1 MTTLR
6 IESWSAERGWVEDS
20 HWSLESFV
28 YRLGLCTTLKG
39 TELKRVARNIRK
51 KELFKVEIISAESA
65 NALIHTLESIGAKIS
80 ISE

>member
-6 IESWSAERGWVEDS
+6 IESWSAELGWVEES

-28 YRLGLCTTLKG
+28 YRLGLCTNLKG

-51 KELFKVEIISAESA
+51 KELLEIKIISAESA

-80 ISE
+80 VSE

>member
-6 IESWSAERGWVEDS
+6 IESWSEELGWVEES

-28 YRLGLCTTLKG
+28 YRLGLCTTLKN
-39 TELKRVARNIRK
+39 TELKRAARNIRK
-51 KELFKVEIISAESA
+51 KKLLEIEVISAESA